1 MNGTIPLTRLVI
13 DHGAS
18 NGGLTFEIVG
28 WEVAFLSSDI
38 VPRSAMVSLKF
49 CPHRFKMKRTTST

>member
-1 MNGTIPLTRLVI
+1 MNGTIPVILLVI

-49 CPHRFKMKRTTST
+49 CRSPGTK